1 MVTDDALNPII
12 YVIDEGVKEY
22 LSQDGPRGDTTCHWP
37 LSGHRAIDYIPL
49 TATFQPFSYPPNIPP
64 FKPISL

>member
-1 MVTDDALNPII
+1 MVTDDALDPII

-37 LSGHRAIDYIPL
+37 LSGHRAIDHIPL